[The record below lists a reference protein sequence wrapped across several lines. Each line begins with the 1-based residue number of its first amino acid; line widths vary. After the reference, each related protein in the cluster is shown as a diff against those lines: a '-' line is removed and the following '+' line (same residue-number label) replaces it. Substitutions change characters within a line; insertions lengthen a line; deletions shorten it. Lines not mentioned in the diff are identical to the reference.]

1 MIIDKDG
8 KTCEVFVVGE
18 GSSKDDLITKGIH
31 EGIHINDTYKIV
43 YENGRKPKRKV
54 IETVDG
60 LNLLM
65 GIQRYESLFNSF
77 LNEPEMKNIP
87 LTAVQQTFRD
97 EMKSIVE
104 VWGCERMGLSTPK
117 NPIPKENKKDIKKDK
132 DCHWLFL
139 VFGFYGVNLLNHISK
154 DSSNDDCRT
163 ITVTDSVVTEKEFE
177 GMTINKKKWTDEDK
191 GWLKETMMD
200 IGCFTYSYSS

>member
-18 GSSKDDLITKGIH
+18 GSSKDDLISKGIH
-31 EGIHINDTYKIV
+31 EGIHINDTYKLI
-43 YENGRKPKRKV
+43 YKNSRKPKRK
-54 IETVDG
+54 IIKTLDG
-60 LNLLM
+60 VNLLM
-65 GIQRYESLFNSF
+65 GITRIENLFNSYSK
-77 LNEPEMKNIP
+77 EPEMKNIP
-87 LTAVQQTFRD
+87 LDEVRKGFR
-97 EMKSIVE
+97 EQIRGIVE
-104 VWGCERMGLSTPK
+104 TWGCQQMGLSSLLPT
-117 NPIPKENKKDIKKDK
+117 IPKDMRRDIKKDK

-139 VFGFYGVNLLNHISK
+139 VFGFYGWNLLNHISK